1 MLGTRPPPFRNSR
14 QRGEGRASHRASATA
29 PQAGPSSYLSRKISN
44 IKGIPSLQFSSTDLA
59 GSLNAAL
66 GLRSSR
72 SLESFQ
78 AAEALKKRP
87 RPRGIV
93 MASPTK
99 TDSNR
104 DRYKS
109 YFLNDIISAAEAE
122 EGVPKQEDTEKSLQ
136 EQEELIQEI
145 EKISIPS
152 ITHLSMRLSEL
163 FPAIKGSRSEPD
175 IAKTVAD
182 IRSTIEEI
190 RELGSVDSI
199 ENGRAKRSSVGSMV
213 RPSHEAGDVG
223 EKRKSSATKSILDKE
238 LPPLPREAHTTP
250 RPSIASGPLPS
261 IPGSADETVELEGN
275 HPALIVKAQAAHRK
289 GSVPSL
295 KKSRSKAILKQII
308 PGTPDARP
316 WNNADNFPWTSK
328 TPAVQLKEP
337 GTEDDGDDEGSSD
350 TTTRLRSKKSE
361 PSTTISDAQGVRI
374 ARTMSPGPRMD
385 TSLIPR
391 VSRPSVEENE
401 EQAPLKKGIIGS
413 ISRKM
418 SKKPRKDSAG
428 FPLDPEFLHPHERLS
443 ATPAGDRYPST
454 GLTPPVGLHI
464 DETARSFFSDDSSE
478 NEEPRIGSLRK
489 RLTRL
494 KGKKSHSRALSAG
507 DATPSTQQLMSSPP
521 HDDSI
526 FHGSHPDVSDAD
538 VVLVMYDEP
547 AIGMSKAEFRAKRLV
562 EKIRRLWFRSGKLIR
577 NISHSKQHQYHD
589 QTHMYEG
596 SAYEHI

>member
-1 MLGTRPPPFRNSR
+1 MLGNRPPPFRNSR
-14 QRGEGRASHRASATA
+14 QRGEGRASHRASAATA
-29 PQAGPSSYLSRKISN
+29 QAGPSSYLSRKLSN
-44 IKGIPSLQFSSTDLA
+44 TKGIPSLQFSSTDLA
-59 GSLNAAL
+59 KSLNAAL

-72 SLESFQ
+72 SLESLQ

-87 RPRGIV
+87 RPRGI
-93 MASPTK
+93 MMSTPKKAGA
-99 TDSNR
+99 NQ

-109 YFLNDIISAAEAE
+109 YFLDDVTAAEE
-122 EGVPKQEDTEKSLQ
+122 ETMMEQEDTEKSLQ
-136 EQEELIQEI
+136 EQEELIHEI

-152 ITHLSMRLSEL
+152 VTHLSMRLSEL
-163 FPAIKGSRSEPD
+163 FPTLKPSRSEPD
-175 IAKTVAD
+175 MVKTVAG
-182 IRSTIEEI
+182 INSTIEEI
-190 RELGSVDSI
+190 RELGTIESI
-199 ENGRAKRSSVGSMV
+199 EKEQAKRTSIGSMV
-213 RPSHEAGDVG
+213 RPSLDAGAAN
-223 EKRKSSATKSILDKE
+223 EKRKSSTTKSILDKE
-238 LPPLPREAHTTP
+238 LPPLPREAQTSP
-250 RPSIASGPLPS
+250 RPSIASGLLPS
-261 IPGSADETVELEGN
+261 VPGSASDTVELEAN
-275 HPALIVKAQAAHRK
+275 LPASLAKKQSARHK

-295 KKSRSKAILKQII
+295 KKSKSKAILKHII

-316 WNNADNFPWTSK
+316 WNNVDNFPWTSK

-361 PSTTISDAQGVRI
+361 PSTTLSDAQGVMI

-385 TSLIPR
+385 ASLIPKAD
-391 VSRPSVEENE
+391 RPSVDANE
-401 EQAPLKKGIIGS
+401 EEEPLKKGIIGS

-428 FPLDPEFLHPHERLS
+428 FPLNPEFLHPHERLS

-454 GLTPPVGLHI
+454 SLTPPVGLHI

-507 DATPSTQQLMSSPP
+507 DATPSTQQLMNSPT
-521 HDDSI
+521 HDESL
-526 FHGSHPDVSDAD
+526 FGGSRPDISDAD
-538 VVLVMYDEP
+538 VILMMYDEP
-547 AIGMSKAEFRAKRLV
+547 AIGMSKAEFRAKRFV
-562 EKIRRLWFRSGKLIR
+562 EKIRTLWFRSGKLFR
-577 NISHSKQHQYHD
+577 NISQSKQHHHNRN
-589 QTHMYEG
+589 HMYEG